1 MSRLPVRSVDSAPE
15 ASRDALKVLE
25 ARVGRVLNLYG
36 GIAHSPAV
44 LHADAAVNEA
54 ITEHSSL
61 DAATREAIALAVGAV
76 NDCGYCQAA
85 HTLVGR
91 GAGLGDDQMLQI
103 RRGDIEGDG
112 RLAAIVAVA
121 REAATDVGAV
131 SDATWQAA
139 LEAGWSDTEL
149 GDAFASVA
157 ANLFTNY
164 FNHFAGTELDLPPA
178 PGTAT

>member
-1 MSRLPVRSVDSAPE
+1 MSRLPVHTVDSAPE
-15 ASRDALKVLE
+15 ASRDALRALEAKVGKVL
-25 ARVGRVLNLYG
+25 NIYG
-36 GIAHSPAV
+36 GMAHSPAV
-44 LHADAAVNEA
+44 LHAYVALNQA

-85 HTLVGR
+85 HTMVGR

-131 SDATWQAA
+131 SDTTWQAA
-139 LEAGWSDTEL
+139 LDAGWSDTEL
-149 GDAFASVA
+149 SDAFASVA

-164 FNHFAGTELDLPPA
+164 FNHFADTELDLPAA
-178 PGTAT
+178 PDTAT